1 MCNHSINNINH
12 IGDAKM
18 FGTES
23 LGYVNRNEA
32 RELLKISDST
42 LQRWT
47 KLGLITKHKVRGRVF
62 YKKQE
67 LKEAVESNIVI

>member
-42 LQRWT
+42 L
-47 KLGLITKHKVRGRVF
+47 
-62 YKKQE
+62 
-67 LKEAVESNIVI
+67 

>member
-23 LGYVNRNEA
+23 LGYVNRKEA
-32 RELLKISDST
+32 REL
-42 LQRWT
+42 
-47 KLGLITKHKVRGRVF
+47 
-62 YKKQE
+62 
-67 LKEAVESNIVI
+67 KEVLESNIVI

>member
-1 MCNHSINNINH
+1 
-12 IGDAKM
+12 M

-47 KLGLITKHKVRGRVF
+47 KLGLITKHK
-62 YKKQE
+62 
-67 LKEAVESNIVI
+67 ESNIVI